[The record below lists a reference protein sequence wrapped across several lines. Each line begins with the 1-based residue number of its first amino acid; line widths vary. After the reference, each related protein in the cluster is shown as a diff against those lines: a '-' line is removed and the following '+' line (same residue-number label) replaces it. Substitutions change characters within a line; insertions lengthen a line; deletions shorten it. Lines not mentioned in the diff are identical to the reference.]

1 MKINLASQLHLP
13 SLNRNLPDHIAD
25 RFGSRGR
32 RYLPLIDDVMVY
44 LTKLSMAK
52 HLNFDD
58 WRVEDYYGNSGW
70 RL

>member
-1 MKINLASQLHLP
+1 MKINLASQLHIP
-13 SLNRNLPDHIAD
+13 SPNRNLPDYIAD

-32 RYLPLIDDVMVY
+32 VYLPLIDDVVVY

-52 HLNFDD
+52 DLNFDD
-58 WRVEDYYGNSGW
+58 WRVGDYYGNSGW